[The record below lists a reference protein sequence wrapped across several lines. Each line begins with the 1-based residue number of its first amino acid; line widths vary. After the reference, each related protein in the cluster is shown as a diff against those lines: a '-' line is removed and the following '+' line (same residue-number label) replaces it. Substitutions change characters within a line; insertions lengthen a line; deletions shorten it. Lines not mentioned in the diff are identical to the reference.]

1 MEIRVS
7 KGWVCE
13 RFSGQSFGGI
23 KETWLLARLS
33 LLLYMYVGCRAQ
45 ATLHQCVVK

>member
-1 MEIRVS
+1 MEIRVC

-23 KETWLLARLS
+23 KETWRLARLS
-33 LLLYMYVGCRAQ
+33 LLLYVGCRAQ